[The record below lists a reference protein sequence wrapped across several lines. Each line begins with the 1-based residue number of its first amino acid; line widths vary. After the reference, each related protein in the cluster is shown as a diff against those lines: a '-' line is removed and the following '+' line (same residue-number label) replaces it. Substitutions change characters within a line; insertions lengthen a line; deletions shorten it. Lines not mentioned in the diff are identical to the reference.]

1 MFIQPSRSIAARFP
15 GEAGTLA
22 RETAASSGVTDS
34 LVATGWALLGA
45 SLSWWASAQFA
56 HSFYQMEWINIWF
69 QADQPRV
76 LGNMLDMR
84 GSHRSSVHP
93 IFSILMVPLTNLL
106 LLLGLTPVAAAKA
119 LVAGAGGLSAALFY
133 LSMRGL
139 TLSLPIASLL
149 TAGLLAS
156 ATYLYWFAIVE
167 TYPFAALGTSIMLW
181 AVTSWRNR
189 GMLPWA
195 LASAATLAITTTNW
209 SFGLAAAFF
218 RLGLRRSIAVSL
230 LAFAMIAGLAVVQ
243 RVTFEDAGVFFQPR
257 VLKQE
262 SEFLRAERS
271 EFSKAEEA
279 RGETPL
285 SVLRSILLYS
295 AVTAHVRVE
304 PVQDGI
310 LESVMVRRPD
320 AGASQD
326 WFYQYVKA
334 HVPFIEERV
343 YNILNNQHS
352 PVLDQGWAGLGGM
365 LAWIVLLACGVWG
378 AILHRPGRAAAMAI
392 GAFLLGQI
400 ALHLVYGEITFLY
413 AADFFPALLA
423 LAAFAFFTPARRLAV
438 VAALAFVILGGI
450 SNVTELRSNIA
461 EANSIMQKPLNPV
474 LHGNKH

>member
-15 GEAGTLA
+15 GKAGILGHQAT
-22 RETAASSGVTDS
+22 ASSGVTDS
-34 LVATGWALLGA
+34 LVAAGWALLGA
-45 SLSWWASAQFA
+45 SLSWWASAQFSP
-56 HSFYQMEWINIWF
+56 HFYQMEWINIWF
-69 QADQPRV
+69 QADHPRV

-106 LLLGLTPVAAAKA
+106 LFLGLTPLAAARA
-119 LVAGAGGLSAALFY
+119 LMAGAGGLTVALFY

-139 TLSLPIASLL
+139 TLSLPIAGLL
-149 TAGLLAS
+149 TAGLLVS
-156 ATYLYWFAIVE
+156 STYLYWFAVIE
-167 TYPFAALGTSIMLW
+167 TYPFAALGTAIMLW
-181 AVTSWRNR
+181 AVTSWRSR
-189 GMLPWA
+189 KALPWA

-230 LAFAMIAGLAVVQ
+230 LAFAMVAGVAVVQ
-243 RVTFEDAGVFFQPR
+243 RFTFEDAGVFFQPR

-262 SEFLRAERS
+262 SEFLRSARE
-271 EFSKAEEA
+271 EFSQAEA
-279 RGETPL
+279 AKGETPA

-295 AVTAHVRVE
+295 AVTAHPRVE

-310 LESVMVRRPD
+310 LESITVRRTD
-320 AGASQD
+320 AGASPD
-326 WFYQYVKA
+326 WVYQYVKA

-343 YNILNNQHS
+343 YNLLNNQHS
-352 PVLDQGWAGLGGM
+352 PVLDQGWPGLAGM
-365 LAWIVLLACGVWG
+365 LGWIVLLACGIWG
-378 AILHRPGRAAAMAI
+378 AILHRPGRPAALAI
-392 GAFLLGQI
+392 GAFMLGQI

-423 LAAFAFFTPARRLAV
+423 LAAFAFFTPARRLAA
-438 VAALAFVILGGI
+438 VAALAFVILGGF
-450 SNVTELRSNIA
+450 SNVAELRNSIA
-461 EANSIMQKPLNPV
+461 EANSITQKPLNPV